1 MIDMD
6 QISEEYIKCFSDKSR
21 TYMIEH
27 YLKTFD
33 MQKGRDV
40 PFLLLP
46 RQKDLIQAFRDY
58 RRNIVTKP
66 RQAGIT
72 TTAAGF
78 IACEIAL
85 SNPESPQTVLIVGR
99 DFKLSQNLLDKIEKF
114 LRQIPRWFW
123 GEEYFSTDPK
133 SQKNKKDIFVTHNKQ
148 MLELFNG
155 CKVYAVS
162 SGPNAARG
170 ISSVSWL
177 IFDEAAFIENGL
189 DVYAQAI
196 ATTSTG
202 GKTIMISTPYG
213 KDLLYY
219 GIYNKAL
226 QGKNDFHITELRW
239 YQDPRYNKH
248 LKWVLKDEDTNA
260 VKDEIIETALDSEGN
275 VAYTPE
281 RWKELEKKGYKPWS
295 PWYESMCNA
304 FNNDSVKIAQEL
316 DVSFVGSSNNVI
328 DPQYIDMQ
336 KTMNVKEPDPELKD
350 RDLEEVWIWK
360 MPIEGHRYLMA
371 IDNSRGD
378 ADDSTALE
386 IIDMDGID
394 DDGKPCIEQVME
406 YSGKLYGDTIGE
418 LANIYGRM
426 YNDAFCVVESI
437 GGYGDATLLTL
448 MNLKYPNLY
457 FDDVDLKTY
466 TAQNRTTAFTPKDG
480 KLPGFH
486 TSSTRFQMLSNF
498 SNLVKTNQFKIRS
511 TRVIAELETWIWKNG
526 RQDHMDGF
534 HDDTIT
540 CLAMGLF
547 VMQFS
552 MNRQIEAKTKDE
564 AILKAMISANS
575 RIICNP
581 HGNNMQQNG
590 KYMPIYQHRESLSQ
604 DKAAQY
610 KAYMWLVK

>member
-99 DFKLSQNLLDKIEKF
+99 DLKLSQNLLDKIEKF

-196 ATTSTG
+196 ATTATG
-202 GKTIMISTPYG
+202 GKTIMISTP
-213 KDLLYY
+213 
-219 GIYNKAL
+219 
-226 QGKNDFHITELRW
+226 
-239 YQDPRYNKH
+239 
-248 LKWVLKDEDTNA
+248 
-260 VKDEIIETALDSEGN
+260 
-275 VAYTPE
+275 
-281 RWKELEKKGYKPWS
+281 
-295 PWYESMCNA
+295 
-304 FNNDSVKIAQEL
+304 
-316 DVSFVGSSNNVI
+316 
-328 DPQYIDMQ
+328 
-336 KTMNVKEPDPELKD
+336 
-350 RDLEEVWIWK
+350 
-360 MPIEGHRYLMA
+360 
-371 IDNSRGD
+371 
-378 ADDSTALE
+378 
-386 IIDMDGID
+386 
-394 DDGKPCIEQVME
+394 
-406 YSGKLYGDTIGE
+406 
-418 LANIYGRM
+418 
-426 YNDAFCVVESI
+426 
-437 GGYGDATLLTL
+437 
-448 MNLKYPNLY
+448 
-457 FDDVDLKTY
+457 
-466 TAQNRTTAFTPKDG
+466 
-480 KLPGFH
+480 
-486 TSSTRFQMLSNF
+486 
-498 SNLVKTNQFKIRS
+498 
-511 TRVIAELETWIWKNG
+511 
-526 RQDHMDGF
+526 
-534 HDDTIT
+534 
-540 CLAMGLF
+540 
-547 VMQFS
+547 
-552 MNRQIEAKTKDE
+552 
-564 AILKAMISANS
+564 
-575 RIICNP
+575 
-581 HGNNMQQNG
+581 
-590 KYMPIYQHRESLSQ
+590 
-604 DKAAQY
+604 
-610 KAYMWLVK
+610 